1 MAWFPLHYKGVE
13 ILTPEEWNTVIDA
26 LLDLHER
33 VQGGLVTLTGDGQNR
48 TFTFA
53 HNLGKT
59 PVSVIVGKASANLPD
74 IDYWTADSTNITVV
88 FKSAPPSG
96 QFSLWWIAL
105 NQPATL
111 A

>member
-1 MAWFPLHYKGVE
+1 MAWFPLHYKGLE

-26 LLDLHER
+26 LLDLHVR
-33 VQGGLVTLTGDGQNR
+33 VQGGLVTLTGDGQKT

-53 HNLGKT
+53 HNIGKT

-105 NQPATL
+105 NQPATP